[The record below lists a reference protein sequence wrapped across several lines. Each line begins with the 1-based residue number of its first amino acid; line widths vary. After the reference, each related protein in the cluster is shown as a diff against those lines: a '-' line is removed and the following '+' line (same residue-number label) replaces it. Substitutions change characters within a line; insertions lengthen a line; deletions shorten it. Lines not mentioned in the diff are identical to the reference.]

1 MIQTAADLLYPGETA
16 LVLFT
21 RGTQFQ
27 QYANGTGSTG
37 YWKARPDKAVDW
49 VIVYHR
55 QEDRSNVLYK
65 ARPVAYNGPDAEK
78 RYLIQLTDVAEMGTT
93 KTKWFAF
100 ADTHANPV
108 RYLTKG

>member
-1 MIQTAADLLYPGETA
+1 MIQTATDLLQPGETA

-21 RGTQFQ
+21 RGSQFQ
-27 QYANGTGSTG
+27 QYANQTGSTG
-37 YWKARPDKAVDW
+37 YWKVHPDKVVDW

-55 QEDRSNVLYK
+55 QEDRNNVLYK
-65 ARPVAYNGPDAEK
+65 ALPVAYNGPDTEN
-78 RYLIQLTDVAEMGTT
+78 RYLIQLTQVEEVGAT

-108 RYLTKG
+108 RYLTK